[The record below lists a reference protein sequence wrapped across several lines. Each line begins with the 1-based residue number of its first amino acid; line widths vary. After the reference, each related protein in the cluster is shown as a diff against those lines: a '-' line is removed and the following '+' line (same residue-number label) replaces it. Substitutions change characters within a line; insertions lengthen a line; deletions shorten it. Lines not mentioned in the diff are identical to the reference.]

1 LLPGSTSATVYL
13 RFLSLPRNALRAL
26 AGLLLLAAA
35 GSTAAAAQ
43 DSYPDRFSFLVGGLR
58 QGAGISAGAEYEHR
72 HFANGFFDLRA
83 STLVSLRLYQRH
95 ELQLTFPHV
104 FHSRLF
110 VDVLG
115 LYRSYTQ
122 VSYFGVGPGT
132 QEGDRTDYHI
142 DGPAIYGSLGLR
154 PARGMVIGGRIA
166 ALDNDLHRGRGSK
179 HPSIEEKFTPAEL
192 PGYLQ
197 EPDYFQVGFFA
208 YFDRRNDPE
217 DPTRGARY
225 ELQASRFLAR
235 GLDGFDFDELQA
247 EAEHY
252 LPVSARAT
260 LASRIQTVFTGT
272 REGQEVP
279 FFLLP
284 SLGGRES
291 LHAFSMDRFRDRHL
305 LFLNSELRYQA
316 TPEIR
321 ISGFVDVGQV
331 FPRAGAIEISGF
343 EVGVGAAVH
352 YKYGRMVL
360 VGLSLG
366 LGREGVQVSLDGGF
380 RF

>member
-1 LLPGSTSATVYL
+1 M
-13 RFLSLPRNALRAL
+13 AL
-26 AGLLLLAAA
+26 AGE
-35 GSTAAAAQ
+35 
-43 DSYPDRFSFLVGGLR
+43 DPYPDRFSFLVGGLR
-58 QGAGISAGAEYEHR
+58 QGAGVALGAEYEHP
-72 HFANGFFDLRA
+72 HFANGTFDLRA

-95 ELQLTFPHV
+95 ELQLTIPHV
-104 FHSRLF
+104 FHPRLF
-110 VDVLG
+110 VDAFGV
-115 LYRSYTQ
+115 YRSYTR
-122 VSYFGVGPGT
+122 VSYFGIGPGT
-132 QEGDRTDYHI
+132 QEEDRSDYHI
-142 DGPAIYGSLGLR
+142 DGPAIYGSLGFR
-154 PARGMVIGGRIA
+154 PARGMVVAGRVA

-179 HPSIEEKFTPAEL
+179 YPSIEEKFAPAEL

-197 EPDYFQVGFFA
+197 EPDYFQLGLLA

-225 ELQASRFLAR
+225 ELQANRFLAR
-235 GLDGFDFDELQA
+235 DFDGFDFDELQID
-247 EAEHY
+247 AEHY
-252 LPVSARAT
+252 LPVSRRAT
-260 LASRIQTVFTGT
+260 FASRIQAVFTGT
-272 REGQEVP
+272 AEGQEVP

-291 LHAFSMDRFRDRHL
+291 LHAFSMDRFRDRNL

-331 FPRAGAIEISGF
+331 FPSAGAIRMSGF

-352 YKYGRMVL
+352 YKYGRKVL

-366 LGREGVQVSLDGGF
+366 LGREGPQLSLDGGF